1 MHWRLCA
8 IGVLALL
15 VSCGEQAPHTA
26 EATTTAKAT
35 GATADSDSVALP
47 RNSPK
52 LTRLKVEAVANAMVP
67 SEEVKSAGKI
77 EANPNRISQV
87 MLPVAGRIVSVSAK
101 IGEFV
106 REGQVLLTFES
117 PDIDAAI
124 STEQQAEAAVTQ
136 ARAGE
141 AKAKADLDRVRDLFE
156 HEAVAQKEVLNA
168 ESVMIQAKAVVE
180 QAMSVVSQSKRR
192 LEILGIQPGQYG
204 QRVAVKAPIAGK
216 VLEMTVVPGEFRN
229 DTSNPLMKIADLSTV
244 WVSADVPETS
254 IRLIKVGERVDVDL
268 TAYPGEVFH
277 ARVTQ
282 IADVVD
288 PQTRT
293 IKVRAELNNQ
303 HGRLRPEMFG
313 RISHTEAML
322 SKPVVPAG
330 AVVQEEGQT
339 YVWTTAD
346 GNNFRRVPVHISDRV
361 GDTIPITQGLTAGT
375 RVVTDGVM
383 LLRSN

>member
-1 MHWRLCA
+1 MKSNLWLAAAA
-8 IGVLALL
+8 IVLVA
-15 VSCGEQAPHTA
+15 CGEKAPKTA
-26 EATTTAKAT
+26 EATSAKPSPA
-35 GATADSDSVALP
+35 ADPNVVALP
-47 RNSPK
+47 KDSPK
-52 LTRLKVEAVANAMVP
+52 LTRLKVEEVKNLMVP
-67 SEEVKSAGKI
+67 TEEVRSPGKI

-87 MLPVAGRIVSVSAK
+87 MLPVAGRIVTVAAK
-101 IGEFV
+101 IGELV
-106 REGQVLLTFES
+106 KQGQVLLTYES

-124 STEQQAEAAVTQ
+124 SAEQQAEAAVTQ
-136 ARAGE
+136 AKAVE

-156 HEAVAQKEVLNA
+156 HQAVAQKEVLNA
-168 ESVMIQAKAVVE
+168 EAVMIQAKAAVE
-180 QAMSVVSQSKRR
+180 QSLSVVSQTKRR

-204 QRVAVKAPIAGK
+204 QRVAVKSPISGK

-254 IRLIKVGERVDVDL
+254 IRLITVGERLDVEL
-268 TAYPGEVFH
+268 SAYPGEIFH

-293 IKVRAELNNQ
+293 IKVRAELNNL

-313 RISHTEAML
+313 RMSHTEAMI

-330 AVVQEEGQT
+330 AVVQEDGQT

-346 GNNFRRVPVHISDRV
+346 GNNFRRVPVQIADRF
-361 GDTIPITQGLTAGT
+361 GDSIPISHGIAAGA